1 MEFVAVDVTRQALG
15 VSYPDEVEDLDA
27 AVERFERAARA
38 RFLPPVRMGVEMLPL
53 ADHLLPVVAAL
64 LGAVGGALAEQA
76 ATLLSERTKALMARR
91 CGHPQDPFVPLAPEQ
106 EEEVRAAVVL
116 MLHGKV
122 TQEEADVLGL
132 AVVGALRLSGGER
145 E

>member
-15 VSYPDEVEDLDA
+15 VSYPDEIEDLDA

-64 LGAVGGALAEQA
+64 LGAMGGALAEQA

-91 CGHPQDPFVPLAPEQ
+91 RGHPVLALPGELPACRDRPSAGRAGGVRPLPFE
-106 EEEVRAAVVL
+106 
-116 MLHGKV
+116 GTK
-122 TQEEADVLGL
+122 
-132 AVVGALRLSGGER
+132 RLTTSS
-145 E
+145 